1 MSYLPRDS
9 PETEG
14 GYGIKLNGQAQAS
27 HGVQRQTEAHRRIDP
42 HIRST
47 AANMPIAEPTG
58 ITRPGSRD
66 GATCNI

>member
-1 MSYLPRDS
+1 VAFFFVGAYRFANS
-9 PETEG
+9 PTVE
-14 GYGIKLNGQAQAS
+14 APAS

-58 ITRPGSRD
+58 INRPGSRD
-66 GATCNI
+66 E